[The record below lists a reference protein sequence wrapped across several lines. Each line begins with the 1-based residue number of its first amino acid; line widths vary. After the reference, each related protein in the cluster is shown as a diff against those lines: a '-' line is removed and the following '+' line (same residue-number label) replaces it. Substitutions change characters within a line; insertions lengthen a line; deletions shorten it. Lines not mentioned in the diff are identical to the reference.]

1 MNDTV
6 CKNWFMRKSGKTWVY
21 GCALVSFAGLALASP
36 VYADQVEQA
45 TVSPTL
51 QEVVTQTDH
60 QLAPQVELAPSTTKE
75 VPQVVEP
82 SQSLVS
88 ESAKTAQENPTQPSP
103 DQSKEVQSQAS
114 EAEKVTNQTQE
125 ADLNQTNQEQ
135 SPVVTNSTSP
145 VLVTEEKMDLPNN
158 EAVTNLEGMTADQN
172 GHWEMQADGIHSE
185 AKDKGDSFLYSQS
198 EGKNFIYSTDVTFK
212 EAGGAAA
219 SFSVVTMIVA
229 IKICTGS
236 M

>member
-21 GCALVSFAGLALASP
+21 GCALVSFVGLALASP

-45 TVSPTL
+45 TVSPTP

-60 QLAPQVELAPSTTKE
+60 QVAPQVELAPSTTKE

-103 DQSKEVQSQAS
+103 DQSKEVQTQAS

-145 VLVTEEKMDLPNN
+145 VHVTEE
-158 EAVTNLEGMTADQN
+158 
-172 GHWEMQADGIHSE
+172 S
-185 AKDKGDSFLYSQS
+185 
-198 EGKNFIYSTDVTFK
+198 
-212 EAGGAAA
+212 
-219 SFSVVTMIVA
+219 
-229 IKICTGS
+229 
-236 M
+236 